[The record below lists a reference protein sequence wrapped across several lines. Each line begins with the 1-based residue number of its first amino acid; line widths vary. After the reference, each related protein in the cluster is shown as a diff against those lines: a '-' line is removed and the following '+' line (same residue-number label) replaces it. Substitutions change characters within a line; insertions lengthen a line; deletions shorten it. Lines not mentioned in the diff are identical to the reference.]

1 MRRYT
6 LFGLALALVAVV
18 VLAGALVVSA
28 QEGPGPIPAPQPIR
42 PAPYVPGIC
51 SNPRFDMDGNGR
63 LDKRDILSW
72 EEQARE
78 RMCIDEHGRQLPPA
92 GCEIGKLDVNGDGQ
106 VSMADFWLLY
116 NYLYTCMFPPTDRN
130 RP

>member
-28 QEGPGPIPAPQPIR
+28 QEGEGPIPSPQPIR

-72 EEQARE
+72 EEQAMGRG
-78 RMCIDEHGRQLPPA
+78 CIDEHGRPL
-92 GCEIGKLDVNGDGQ
+92 GECEIGKLDVNGDGR
-106 VSMADFWLLY
+106 VTMADFWLLY
-116 NYLYTCMFPPTDRN
+116 NYLYTCMFPPTDIR
-130 RP
+130 R